1 MTVTNNW
8 SGKVDEQKW
17 GDFSSFHVSFLSYGS
32 QIVQKVQ
39 FLLFCADLSKE
50 SKSVKAIQIYASESS
65 YYALSENDIPT
76 LVHSEL

>member
-1 MTVTNNW
+1 MNVTNNW

-32 QIVQKVQ
+32 QIVQKMQ

-50 SKSVKAIQIYASESS
+50 SKSVKAI
-65 YYALSENDIPT
+65 
-76 LVHSEL
+76 